1 MMSKKLYKLTEQSLN
16 GQNEI
21 FCPAPFFHMYVH
33 SAELPK
39 VCCAFSNISYYT
51 KDDVKLHIKSNP
63 NRDLIDEWKNDYY
76 KNIRTDILNGKK
88 VKGCNRCYQ
97 VERFGGISD
106 RIIHN
111 QKLQKYITENP
122 DKEITV
128 DTENGSSLGSPINL
142 DLRPGNLCNLQ
153 CRMCGPG
160 SSTQLNKE
168 WKKLPK
174 SWDLGKFDERR
185 IKDWSS
191 DENLEFLLKNI
202 NSSGM
207 IKFLGGEPTIMP
219 EVHKI
224 MDYLIYNDLT
234 GVQLFFTSNLTN
246 NNVKFLDRIEKFK
259 SVKIAIS
266 ADGIDKVLE
275 YIRHPIDWDTFKENI
290 TKYSMID
297 SIEND
302 FDIQY
307 TIQAYNI
314 HNILPTLKW
323 IRDFKNE
330 GKLGDKM
337 IYFSPEVLEFPEYL
351 SYKMLPKWY
360 RDYHIQKCLRHPI
373 IKEDF
378 VTRYGRTVEHLERML
393 NSKDEPDPVEF
404 IEHTVK
410 LDISRNQNMKD
421 YLPEIYDMYRND
433 YIKIRKKLEEDG

>member
-1 MMSKKLYKLTEQSLN
+1 MSKELYKLTEQSLN
-16 GQNEI
+16 GQNEV

-33 SAELPK
+33 SSELPK
-39 VCCAFSNISYYT
+39 VCCAFSNQSYYT
-51 KDDVKLHIKSNP
+51 KKDVVELVKSSP
-63 NRDLIDEWKNDYY
+63 NRELTTEWKNDYY

-88 VKGCNRCYQ
+88 VKGCTRCYQ
-97 VERFGGISD
+97 TERFGGYSD

-111 QKLQKYITENP
+111 EKLQKYLKQNSEKNINL
-122 DKEITV
+122 DI
-128 DTENGSSLGSPINL
+128 ENGSSLGSPINL

-174 SWDLGKFDERR
+174 SWNLNGFDERR
-185 IKDWSS
+185 IKNWSS
-191 DENLEFLLKNI
+191 DENLEFLLRNI
-202 NSSGM
+202 DSTGM

-224 MDYLIYNDLT
+224 MDHLIENNLT
-234 GVQLFFTSNLTN
+234 DVELFFTSNLTN
-246 NNVKFLDRIEKFK
+246 NNAKFLDKIKKFK
-259 SVKIAIS
+259 KIKIAIS
-266 ADGIDKVLE
+266 ADGIGKVLE
-275 YIRHPIDWDTFKENI
+275 YIRHPIHWDTFKDNI
-290 TKYSMID
+290 SKYSMID
-297 SIEND
+297 SVENN

-351 SYKMLPKWY
+351 SFKMLPKWY

-373 IKEDF
+373 MKEDF
-378 VTRYGRTVEHLERML
+378 VTSYGRTVEHLERML

-404 IEHTVK
+404 IGHTVK
-410 LDISRNQNMKD
+410 LDISRNQHIKD
-421 YLPEIYDMYRND
+421 YLPELYDIYRND
-433 YIKIRKKLEEDG
+433 YIEIRKKLEDDE